1 MSFIKNPA
9 IIVVWYS
16 AGISILGFVSM
27 LLLPTTN
34 TLGVTGVLIGSM
46 GSLVGSSL
54 FTLQNRIISLEKER
68 DAKLKS
74 G

>member
-1 MSFIKNPA
+1 
-9 IIVVWYS
+9 
-16 AGISILGFVSM
+16 M